1 MYKITRIKEIS
12 IEFSTIVEELIN
24 RYIDEEL
31 QEDEFLID
39 VKYFKTNHTASNLNY
54 LSSIFTLYTLYIVLH
69 FLKSVLYKPWF

>member
-39 VKYFKTNHTASNLNY
+39 VKYFKVNHTASNLNFEDPFKAH
-54 LSSIFTLYTLYIVLH
+54 LIIGKLI
-69 FLKSVLYKPWF
+69 K

>member
-31 QEDEFLID
+31 
-39 VKYFKTNHTASNLNY
+39 
-54 LSSIFTLYTLYIVLH
+54 
-69 FLKSVLYKPWF
+69 

>member
-24 RYIDEEL
+24 KYIDEEL

-39 VKYFKTNHTASNLNY
+39 VKYFKINYTASNLNFEDPFKVH
-54 LSSIFTLYTLYIVLH
+54 LIIGKLIQ
-69 FLKSVLYKPWF
+69 